1 MHALPAY
8 TSYGIRIPHTHT
20 RHAYLTRAHALPEQ
34 TRPRIRIPDTHTSY
48 FCRQVK
54 LDEDKAKYP
63 FVQLNMVHP
72 NMGFDPKKNAQAKL
86 QLSLQ
91 VL

>member
-1 MHALPAY
+1 M
-8 TSYGIRIPHTHT
+8 
-20 RHAYLTRAHALPEQ
+20 
-34 TRPRIRIPDTHTSY
+34 
-48 FCRQVK
+48 K

-91 VL
+91 VLLSGFSYCYRMR

>member
-1 MHALPAY
+1 MPHSCAY
-8 TSYGIRIPHTHT
+8 
-20 RHAYLTRAHALPEQ
+20 AYLS
-34 TRPRIRIPDTHTSY
+34 IRIPDT
-48 FCRQVK
+48 QVK

-91 VL
+91 VPLSGFSYCYRMR